1 MIIDIHN
8 IYNHN
13 IRNCYLAAAPVSGV
27 ECVMC
32 VIQRTL
38 WLPVCPSTECPSE
51 SGFSV
56 RAQVQRSFVVDTL
69 KWGNLWVNF
78 HMRDSAGNW
87 ESCWSVGSPTWVGW
101 GGGGV
106 MGWGSMIPVPEPSP
120 VQSCTECG
128 TALPVHPLPS
138 PHTRQPYLAAF
149 PQGPDVRT
157 LVSFQSK
164 AEAYLALINICYSTG
179 L

>member
-78 HMRDSAGNW
+78 HIGDSAGNW
-87 ESCWSVGSPTWVGW
+87 ESCWSVGSPTWVGQW
-101 GGGGV
+101 GGEV
-106 MGWGSMIPVPEPSP
+106 WSLSQSP
-120 VQSCTECG
+120 VQSRAVLNVG
-128 TALPVHPLPS
+128 LPS
-138 PHTRQPYLAAF
+138 LCIHCLLPTPGSHTSLHSPRVWMSELW
-149 PQGPDVRT
+149 
-157 LVSFQSK
+157 LVFRAK
-164 AEAYLALINICYSTG
+164 LRLI
-179 L
+179 

>member
-1 MIIDIHN
+1 MCDV
-8 IYNHN
+8 
-13 IRNCYLAAAPVSGV
+13 RNPEDPMTACVPQYWVS
-27 ECVMC
+27 EW
-32 VIQRTL
+32 I
-38 WLPVCPSTECPSE
+38 WLFCQDPGTEVFCCWHTEMGE
-51 SGFSV
+51 SLGELPY
-56 RAQVQRSFVVDTL
+56 RGLCWQLGKLL
-69 KWGNLWVNF
+69 KCGKPHL
-78 HMRDSAGNW
+78 G
-87 ESCWSVGSPTWVGW
+87 GS
-101 GGGGV
+101 
-106 MGWGSMIPVPEPSP
+106 MGWGSMIPVLEPSP